1 MLYSLLRKQ
10 MMVADNPNRKRSKAA
25 SVLTAEGEEIEHIII
40 NKVKEIGEFMID
52 NNVLHC

>member
-1 MLYSLLRKQ
+1 
-10 MMVADNPNRKRSKAA
+10 MVADNPNRKRSKAA